1 MTRPPHCSISDIHIC
16 HIPGKHRESCSLAHH
31 TRAKVRN
38 NKPEIGTRMIGVMG
52 EHTATHC
59 GWVQLLLGMLGEL
72 HGVKAHDGQI
82 MCQRY
87 SLWPFLAKRE
97 MSETRRRSD
106 LGPQGG
112 IPSSPMHADCATR
125 EA

>member
-1 MTRPPHCSISDIHIC
+1 
-16 HIPGKHRESCSLAHH
+16 
-31 TRAKVRN
+31 
-38 NKPEIGTRMIGVMG
+38 MIGVMG
-52 EHTATHC
+52 EHTATHG
-59 GWVQLLLGMLGEL
+59 GWVQLLLGMLGMLGEL
-72 HGVKAHDGQI
+72 RGVKAHDGQR

-87 SLWPFLAKRE
+87 SLWPFLAKSE
-97 MSETRRRSD
+97 MSEARRRSD